1 MFIFLIVVLDLALLA
16 ATILSAYRRRPA
28 QLRRR
33 ADFPHAL

>member
-1 MFIFLIVVLDLALLA
+1 LIVVLDVALLA
-16 ATILSAYRRRPA
+16 ATIRSAYRRSPA